1 MMKVSIPLV
10 VGFCEV
16 FRRNTKKVTKERER
30 ERKREREEKKLVKK
44 RRGEKDIKYNE
55 KNTFNPLFKGKK
67 GETGNDSLIEVTS
80 EG

>member
-1 MMKVSIPLV
+1 MMKVSVPLV

-16 FRRNTKKVTKERER
+16 FKRNTKKVTKERER
-30 ERKREREEKKLVKK
+30 ERERERGKKKVKK
-44 RRGEKDIKYNE
+44 RRGKRDIKYNE

-67 GETGNDSLIEVTS
+67 GETGNDSLIEVTL